1 MSDAPPPK
9 ERRGGRAPPP
19 PPAAPTPKKTPTA
32 ASTSAAGASS
42 ESAAEIIAAA
52 ESSWDERSR
61 VRKKQLESLRQQEK
75 DKLGK
80 DQRKGAKDRLAYLMR
95 QTDVF
100 AHFMSPDA
108 SGGSGGAAAD
118 KGAGRKGKGRLTEK
132 QEDDLMMQA
141 ASKEEKGKSA
151 SSGTRL
157 TKQPACIT
165 GGTMRPYQ
173 LEGLNWLIKLYEN
186 GINGILADEM
196 GLGKTLQ
203 TISLLAYLKE
213 SCNVEGPHL
222 VITPKSTISNWVKE
236 VQRFCPSVRAFK
248 FIGDKHERAKLKAAH
263 LDFGTGFDVCITTY
277 EVAIAE
283 KAALSKLVWRYL
295 IIDEA
300 HRIKNETSVLSQ
312 VVRMFSTHFRLL
324 ITGTPLQ
331 NNLHE
336 LWAMLNYLLPDIFDS
351 SDQFDDWFSLDAD
364 AESKPEDVLSQL
376 HKILRPFLLRR
387 LKADVEKDLPAKR
400 EIKLLIGMSEMQR
413 TWYASVLTK
422 NLDVINAMGGQRS
435 QMHNILMHLRKCA
448 NHPYLFDGAE
458 QPPFINDERIIKNSG
473 KVILLDKLLQKLH
486 PQGHRVL
493 IFSQMTRM
501 LDILEDYCWLRRWEY
516 CRIDGSTSTADRDEA
531 MATFNAPGS
540 SKFIFMLSTRAGG
553 LGINLQTADT
563 VVLYDSDWNP
573 QMDLQAVDRAHRIGQ
588 TKPVV
593 IYRFMTEGTVEEKI
607 IERAQKKLY
616 LDAAVIQQGR
626 LAEQSKSLSKD
637 EMLSMIRF
645 GADAVF
651 KAKDAGDGEMDYTDA
666 DIDALLAR
674 GEERTRADNERFETQ
689 TQTNSLANF
698 SLGGEEKSLYDFDG
712 QDWSGLDGSKGGG
725 NGGAAWSLTLPKRKH
740 KESYDENETYRR
752 MVGEGRSGGPR
763 GPKQAQLFDFQFFDT
778 ARLEK
783 LRQIELRHWE
793 WKQERKDEQR
803 ARRRRSSAGGGDDDD
818 DGNGDDDDESGG
830 PPKLTAEEVAERDEL
845 MKQGFPDWQKKDL
858 MAFVRGC
865 EMYGR
870 HDLAGVALEVEGK
883 SEREVARYAVTFFE
897 RFAEIKEW
905 EKLMKRIEHGESKLQ
920 KRLDLGSALAKKV
933 ARSKSPFVT
942 MRIDYG
948 SGGVRGKQYTEE
960 EDRFLVC
967 MTNQLGF
974 GSWEE
979 LQTEVRAAWAFRFDW
994 FIRTRTADELGQ
1006 RVEALARLIEK
1017 EVLELEAAERKK
1029 ARAAGGGGTGAGGKR
1044 PASTPVSGGKAKKA
1058 R

>member
-1 MSDAPPPK
+1 MAEEPPK
-9 ERRGGRAPPP
+9 ARRGGRAPPP
-19 PPAAPTPKKTPTA
+19 PVTPAPPKPAPAA
-32 ASTSAAGASS
+32 ASASSAGASS
-42 ESAAEIIAAA
+42 ATAAEIVAAA
-52 ESSWDERSR
+52 EASWDERSR
-61 VRKKQLESLRQQEK
+61 ERKKQLEALRQQEK

-80 DQRKGAKDRLAYLMR
+80 DQKKGAKDRLAYLMR

-108 SGGSGGAAAD
+108 TGASGGAAEKS

-132 QEDDLMMQA
+132 QEDELMMQA
-141 ASKEEKGKSA
+141 ASKEDKGKSV
-151 SSGTRL
+151 SGGTRL

-213 SCNVEGPHL
+213 SCNVDGPHL
-222 VITPKSTISNWVKE
+222 VITPKSTISNWCKE

-277 EVAIAE
+277 EVAITE

-351 SDQFDDWFSLDAD
+351 SDQFDDWFSLDGG
-364 AESKPEDVLSQL
+364 ESKPEDVLSQL

-387 LKADVEKDLPAKR
+387 LKADVEKDLPPKR

-413 TWYASVLTK
+413 AWYASVLTK
-422 NLDVINAMGGQRS
+422 NIDVLNAMGGQRS

-531 MATFNAPGS
+531 METYNAPGS

-553 LGINLQTADT
+553 LGINLATADT

-588 TKPVV
+588 TKPVM

-626 LAEQSKSLSKD
+626 LAEQSKSLSKE

-651 KAKDAGDGEMDYTDA
+651 KAKDDGDMDYTDE
-666 DIDALLAR
+666 DIDALLQR
-674 GEERTRADNERFETQ
+674 GEERTKADNERLEAQ
-689 TQTNSLANF
+689 SNSLANF

-712 QDWSGLDGSKGGG
+712 QDWSGLDGSKGS
-725 NGGAAWSLTLPKRKH
+725 AWSLTLPKRKH

-752 MVGEGRSGGPR
+752 MVGEGRGPR
-763 GPKQAQLFDFQFFDT
+763 GPKQSQLFDFQFFDT
-778 ARLEK
+778 VRLEQ
-783 LRQIELRHWE
+783 LRQIELKHWE

-803 ARRRRSSAGGGDDDD
+803 ARRRRSSLGDDDDDGGGGGDDDD
-818 DGNGDDDDESGG
+818 EGGG
-830 PPKLTAEEVAERDEL
+830 PPKLTAEEAAERDDL
-845 MKQGFPDWQKKDL
+845 MRRGFPDWQKKDL

-870 HDLAGVALEVEGK
+870 HDLASVALEVEGK
-883 SEREVARYAVTFFE
+883 SEKEVARYAVAFFQ

-905 EKLMKRIEHGESKLQ
+905 EKLMKRIEQGEAKLQ

-933 ARSKSPFVT
+933 ARCKSPFVT

-948 SGGVRGKQYTEE
+948 SGGVKGKQYTEE

-979 LQTEVRAAWAFRFDW
+979 LQQEVRAAWAFRFDW

-1017 EVLELEAAERKK
+1017 EILELEAAERKK
-1029 ARAAGGGGTGAGGKR
+1029 AKAAAGGSGAGGKR
-1044 PASTPVSGGKAKKA
+1044 PAPTPLSGGKGKKA
-1058 R
+1058 K